1 MSDLIDREQ
10 AKDAID
16 KYLVGRNLVTDG
28 TMMARLI
35 NEIVIDRLPSAQPT
49 FDARD
54 TQYNLPIGTDLISRQ
69 QAIKAFNTDVDM
81 LIVGGEE
88 NAKAVEHYLNGVIE
102 KIKQLPSALGTNLAE
117 VGTDCISRQQA
128 IDALTEYRNG
138 RAVFISV
145 GEAVIRIEQ
154 LPPIQPKL
162 LQPWEVLAAQAVLS
176 HPKRG
181 KWIRDG
187 HHIRCDQC
195 GMYMCDTDREGDRIP
210 KEFCPSC
217 GAKMEVTT

>member
-35 NEIVIDRLPSAQPT
+35 NEIVINRLPSAQPT

-88 NAKAVEHYLNGVIE
+88 NAKAVEHYINGVIE

-117 VGTDCISRQQA
+117 VGTDLISRQDAISAICNTCGKIDCDKMDKCEKLQLSPANISETPNSSDTISRQQA
-128 IDALTEYRNG
+128 IDVENN
-138 RAVFISV
+138 
-145 GEAVIRIEQ
+145 
-154 LPPIQPKL
+154 K
-162 LQPWEVLAAQAVLS
+162 
-176 HPKRG
+176 
-181 KWIRDG
+181 
-187 HHIRCDQC
+187 
-195 GMYMCDTDREGDRIP
+195 
-210 KEFCPSC
+210 
-217 GAKMEVTT
+217 